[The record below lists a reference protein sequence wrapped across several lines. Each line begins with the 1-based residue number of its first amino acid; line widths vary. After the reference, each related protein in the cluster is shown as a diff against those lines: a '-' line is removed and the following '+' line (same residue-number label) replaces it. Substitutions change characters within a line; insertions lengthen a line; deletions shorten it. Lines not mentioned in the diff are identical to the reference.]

1 MLQFCSDF
9 QYLRN
14 RSLILILRESRDA
27 YTGLIGPLY
36 SLVLHQHANARLQVM
51 IASPPFIS
59 RYPTFFPQ
67 LHQHLKERGDAVDLT
82 VTAKLHVSTA
92 CMITRLSRDAFA
104 QEAIVFRL
112 LLNRPYISNYA
123 QVFIPAPL
131 CTSSVACPT
140 PCDAGACTGSFSRR
154 L

>member
-1 MLQFCSDF
+1 
-9 QYLRN
+9 
-14 RSLILILRESRDA
+14 
-27 YTGLIGPLY
+27 
-36 SLVLHQHANARLQVM
+36 M

-67 LHQHLKERGDAVDLT
+67 LQQHLQERGDAVDMT

-123 QVFIPAPL
+123 QVFNPAPIR
-131 CTSSVACPT
+131 TSSVASPT
-140 PCDAGACTGSFSRR
+140 QCDAGARTGSFSRR
-154 L
+154 F